1 MKKLSKNIRIHN
13 GARKNKI
20 LSLFLTLVM
29 ILPMSACT
37 ARQDAP
43 QAPFAP
49 QEETGEE
56 VQREPYVINRDY
68 ILDPDGMDALL
79 TPEDY
84 TFVPR
89 ESDVAILQTLQEQY
103 PEYAERIQFFLDH
116 IGAYHQTAVNNVCVA
131 PEKIDFVLAE
141 RFATQTETGEWN
153 FSMEGITL
161 PYYIQYDHR
170 WAFHPYG
177 NGVMGYTGCGPT
189 CFAMVAAAV
198 TGNQDITPDRVADY
212 ALDRGYY
219 VSGSGT
225 DWQLFTAGAEEL
237 GFSGKMITPDENSM
251 KQELWNGNYLV
262 VSLRPGDFTRVGHFV
277 VIHSCDEEG
286 FWLYD
291 PNSIERS
298 SRVWP
303 YQVLINQIAQVW
315 TLGNNVSPESQE

>member
-1 MKKLSKNIRIHN
+1 
-13 GARKNKI
+13 
-20 LSLFLTLVM
+20 
-29 ILPMSACT
+29 
-37 ARQDAP
+37 
-43 QAPFAP
+43 
-49 QEETGEE
+49 
-56 VQREPYVINRDY
+56 
-68 ILDPDGMDALL
+68 
-79 TPEDY
+79 
-84 TFVPR
+84 
-89 ESDVAILQTLQEQY
+89 
-103 PEYAERIQFFLDH
+103 
-116 IGAYHQTAVNNVCVA
+116 VA

-153 FSMEGITL
+153 FSLDGITL

-189 CFAMVAAAV
+189 CFAMVSAAV

-212 ALDRGYY
+212 ALDRGFY

-225 DWQLFTAGAEEL
+225 DWRLFTEGAEEL
-237 GFSGKMITPDENSM
+237 GFHGKMIYPDESVM

-262 VSLRPGDFTRVGHFV
+262 VSMRPGDFTRVGHFV
-277 VIHSCDEEG
+277 VIHSCDEDG

-303 YQVLINQIAQVW
+303 YEMLLSQIAQVW
-315 TLGNNVSPESQE
+315 TLGQNIESE

>member
-1 MKKLSKNIRIHN
+1 MMKRMN
-13 GARKNKI
+13 GISVSWKKTVAAGI
-20 LSLFLTLVM
+20 AAAAMLVSLT
-29 ILPMSACT
+29 AC
-37 ARQDAP
+37 AGNQENAS
-43 QAPFAP
+43 APFAP
-49 QEETGEE
+49 QEETDTDTE
-56 VQREPYVINRDY
+56 RIPYVINNEY
-68 ILDPDGMDALL
+68 VLDMDGMDALL
-79 TPEDY
+79 QPEDY
-84 TFVPR
+84 TFIPT
-89 ESDVAILQTLQEQY
+89 EDDLTILQSLEEQY
-103 PEYAERIQFFLDH
+103 PEYAEKIQFFIDH
-116 IGAYHQTAVNNVCVA
+116 IGAYHQTAVNNVIVA

-153 FSMEGITL
+153 FSLEGLSL

-170 WAFHPYG
+170 WALHPYG

-189 CFAMVAAAV
+189 CFAMVSAAV

-212 ALDRGYY
+212 AIDRGFY

-225 DWQLFTAGAEEL
+225 DWRLFTEGAREL
-237 GFSGKMITPDENSM
+237 GFHGKMIYPDESIM

-303 YQVLINQIAQVW
+303 YETLLSQIAQVW
-315 TLGNNVSPESQE
+315 TLGQNVESE